1 MTVSAWSVNSYVVC
15 FTEWPLLMPACHPVR
30 GCATGL
36 RPSAVAQGGM
46 SGSGSVL
53 SGAQDACAAV
63 RSGVRCAEHSFS
75 NCCSER
81 SDLPAPLYS
90 SDMPTSLHSLLLTL
104 AAASLST
111 AQPDHHPNSVYSQI
125 NKHTS
130 SAKKSVKI
138 FYQTGVSQYYQ
149 FHLILPTVLNC
160 DQLTAEQSKSQ
171 ISACSVRLIR
181 NTQPTNQKK
190 IL

>member
-1 MTVSAWSVNSYVVC
+1 
-15 FTEWPLLMPACHPVR
+15 
-30 GCATGL
+30 
-36 RPSAVAQGGM
+36 M

-63 RSGVRCAEHSFS
+63 RCCVRCAEHSFS

-81 SDLPAPLYS
+81 PDLPARLYS
-90 SDMPTSLHSLLLTL
+90 SDMATSLHSLLLTV
-104 AAASLST
+104 AAATLST

-149 FHLILPTVLNC
+149 LQSILRTVFNC
-160 DQLTAEQSKSQ
+160 D
-171 ISACSVRLIR
+171 
-181 NTQPTNQKK
+181 
-190 IL
+190 